1 MTKIRY
7 TYYTTCWQGFRPTR
21 SQQQKVHVTPGL
33 SLFISFCNKKKQR
46 IPVKMANFKAIV
58 QKKQDEPTA
67 NCSARKLRNAKSIYK
82 SVMNKSTSLSV
93 LWRQTGNNLH
103 Q

>member
-1 MTKIRY
+1 
-7 TYYTTCWQGFRPTR
+7 
-21 SQQQKVHVTPGL
+21 
-33 SLFISFCNKKKQR
+33 
-46 IPVKMANFKAIV
+46 MANFKAIV
-58 QKKQDEPTA
+58 QKIQDEPTA